1 MTKKEFMMGYLEA
14 EARIRLKKAQAEGEF
29 PSEALASE
37 IAELEAKR
45 KAVVE
50 AIESAPKA
58 EMRMV
63 LEALYINGMTY
74 EQAAFAVGYGERNMY
89 ILRRKAF
96 EAMKFP
102 AGVA

>member
-14 EARIRLKKAQAEGEF
+14 EARIRLKKAQADGEF

-45 KAVVE
+45 KAVLA

-58 EMRMV
+58 EKNKR
-63 LEALYINGMTY
+63 LPG
-74 EQAAFAVGYGERNMY
+74 
-89 ILRRKAF
+89 RKGGDIIVPT
-96 EAMKFP
+96 KQ
-102 AGVA
+102 